1 MQKQFALPRAE
12 KRVPMTVAVQL
23 EGDERVPGVEAT
35 FTQNV
40 SARGA
45 RVLTAHRWET
55 GACLEVAMLPAGF
68 HARARVA
75 YCKAARSEG
84 FVIGVE
90 FLEPSG
96 QWVVTEAAA
105 PERTILG

>member
-1 MQKQFALPRAE
+1 
-12 KRVPMTVAVQL
+12 
-23 EGDERVPGVEAT
+23 
-35 FTQNV
+35 
-40 SARGA
+40 
-45 RVLTAHRWET
+45 
-55 GACLEVAMLPAGF
+55 MLHAGF

-96 QWVVTEAAA
+96 HWVVTEAAA

>member
-1 MQKQFALPRAE
+1 MQKQYALPRAE
-12 KRVPMTVAVQL
+12 TRLPMTVAVQL

-40 SARGA
+40 SVRGA
-45 RVLTAHRWET
+45 RVLTAHRWEA
-55 GACLEVAMLPAGF
+55 GACLELAMLPSGF

-75 YCKAARSEG
+75 YCKPAQCEG

-90 FLEPSG
+90 FLEPIG
-96 QWVVTEAAA
+96 HWVVTQPTAS
-105 PERTILG
+105 ERTILG